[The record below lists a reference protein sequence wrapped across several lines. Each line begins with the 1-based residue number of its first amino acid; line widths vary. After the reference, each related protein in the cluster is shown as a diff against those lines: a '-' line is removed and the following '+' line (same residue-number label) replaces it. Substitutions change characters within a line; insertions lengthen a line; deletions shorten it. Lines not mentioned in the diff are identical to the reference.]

1 MTDKVVI
8 LAGGKGTRLNPL
20 TQARPK
26 PSVYIGGNK
35 RFGEY
40 VIDMGLRAGYADFYM
55 VLEHMGDE
63 IEKNFRDGSDFRY
76 MVENQHVPIR
86 IGYVRALEGK
96 ESKGTADGLR
106 LSRPYLADSITV
118 KERTTG
124 STENV
129 SLEDYRAG
137 IGHLSRTG
145 YVEKYDAVVVL
156 SGDHISSLD
165 LSELVRFHKQRGAFA
180 SMGLIQVDPDRIA
193 GKLGMVG
200 YDPKTGTV
208 HDFRE
213 KPKTKDEVIYT
224 TANTGIYVFDRSIM
238 QWLDQHPEMIDFGR
252 EVFPALLL
260 DEKLGKDVCALVL
273 DGYWND
279 VGTLDD
285 YRATSMQLID
295 RIKGVDDKS
304 HRLRVQ
310 ENSRVLGRA
319 SRYLMG
325 QGCYV
330 GRNVEVTESIFCN
343 DIEIEDSPNSNAPS
357 VIDRSILFH
366 NVKVGSSVDLKGV
379 ISDSDVTIESGA
391 VVGEGVVIGKGT
403 TLTKKARIGQNAQIG
418 MNCVITGTVEP
429 GETVTD

>member
-1 MTDKVVI
+1 MTDKVII

-40 VIDMGLRAGYADFYM
+40 VIDMGLGAGYADFHM
-55 VLEHMGDE
+55 VLEHMGDG

-86 IGYVRALEGK
+86 IKYVRALEGK

-106 LSRPYLADSITV
+106 LSRPYLADAITV

-129 SLEDYRAG
+129 SLEDYRTG
-137 IGHLSRTG
+137 IGHFSRTG
-145 YVEKYDAVVVL
+145 YVETYDAVVVL

-180 SMGLIQVDPDRIA
+180 SIGLIQVDEDRIINE
-193 GKLGMVG
+193 LGIVG
-200 YDPKTGTV
+200 FEPKTGSV
-208 HDFRE
+208 RDFRE
-213 KPKTKDEVIYT
+213 KPKTKEDVIYT
-224 TANTGIYVFDRSIM
+224 TANTGIYVFDKSMM
-238 QWLDQHPEMIDFGR
+238 QWLDEHPEMLDFGK
-252 EVFPALLL
+252 EVFPALML
-260 DEKLGKDVCALVL
+260 DESLKKDVKALVL

-279 VGTLDD
+279 VGTIDE
-285 YRATSMQLID
+285 YRRTSMQLID
-295 RIKGVDDKS
+295 GIKGVDDKS
-304 HRLRVQ
+304 HRLRVD
-310 ENSRVLGRA
+310 ENSRVLGKM
-319 SRYLMG
+319 SRYSIG
-325 QGCYV
+325 RGCYV
-330 GRNVEVTESIFCN
+330 GRNVEVTDSVFCN

-357 VIDRSILFH
+357 LIDRSILFH
-366 NVKVGSSVDLKGV
+366 NVKVGGDVDLKGV

-391 VVGEGVVIGKGT
+391 VIGEGVVIGKGT
-403 TLTKKARIGQNAQIG
+403 TIKKNANIGRNARIG
-418 MNCVITGTVEP
+418 MNCIITGTVVP
-429 GETVTD
+429 DETVTE